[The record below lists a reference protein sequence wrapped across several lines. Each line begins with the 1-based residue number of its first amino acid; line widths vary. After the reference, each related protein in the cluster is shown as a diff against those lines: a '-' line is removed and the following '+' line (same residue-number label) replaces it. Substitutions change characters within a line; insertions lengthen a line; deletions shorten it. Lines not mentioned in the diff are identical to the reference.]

1 MSVQVPRAPHGGRG
15 GIRRLAV
22 VVWAG
27 LMVVAA
33 ACGGDGQIAEDVVS
47 SPAGQPAQVV
57 VERGAEYAT
66 FNGVPLTLELYVP
79 ADPGG
84 APIVIEPW
92 EDFAESIAQ
101 EGAFAVL
108 NENGL
113 PGAEEVAGED
123 IPHLR
128 NHGAHIRAQAEAYA
142 CAILFAR
149 ARAAELGSA
158 DPVVV
163 AGGFSEGG
171 GLAAHVALFGATLE
185 QAWDEFATS
194 AGGPPRQVQCVIPDG
209 STHVDALVGAAG
221 AYDLYVPVIDGR
233 FGRAYQQE
241 FDPELQQFLAS
252 AVGIDPTLQ
261 VRLVHGTSDEAIP
274 MENSTNFE
282 AALTEAGYP
291 VELTP
296 FEGGHEDPPTTLSQ
310 EIFTEALGL

>member
-1 MSVQVPRAPHGGRG
+1 MIVQVPTAPHGGRA

-22 VVWAG
+22 VLWAA
-27 LMVVAA
+27 LLVVA

-57 VERGAEYAT
+57 VERGVEYAT
-66 FNGVPLTLELYVP
+66 FNGMPMTLDLYVP

-108 NENGL
+108 GQAGL
-113 PGAEEVAGED
+113 PDPEEVAGED

-128 NHGAHIRAQAEAYA
+128 DHGAHIRAQAEAYA

-171 GLAAHVALFGATLE
+171 GVAAHVALFGATLDR
-185 QAWDEFATS
+185 AWDQFATS

-209 STHVDALVGAAG
+209 STHVDALVGGAG
-221 AYDLYVPVIDGR
+221 AYDLYVPVIDGLY
-233 FGRAYQQE
+233 GRAYQQE

-252 AVGIDPTLQ
+252 AVGLDPTLK
-261 VRLVHGTSDEAIP
+261 VRLVHGTADSMIP
-274 MENSTNFE
+274 LTNSVDFE
-282 AALTEAGYP
+282 AALSDAGYD
-291 VELTP
+291 VELTT
-296 FEGGHEDPPTTLSQ
+296 FEGGHQDPPTTLSQ